1 MNAKYNKPLW
11 RCLFES
17 LPGKQVDI
25 NKLVKP
31 TSIWLDMRQ
40 DRRDIDAIDPEMA
53 RLCVKAF
60 DFKTM
65 ICKKDLAVKETEREH
80 QVAMVK
86 INAASD
92 AMIQMQ
98 RKKVEE
104 MGSTDVENSPL
115 FQVNKNNIIVWK
127 GNKTQVLEKAFQCAL
142 DELCMAENDLE
153 KHIEHMIES
162 AYAIWAKHMNME
174 PDVGIDPDL
183 FGELEAIMQTESTPK
198 ALAAL
203 ANADLGRNERLDD
216 HSQVCDGMQDVN
228 LNVGSAPHMVAKTM
242 LLQRK
247 ATTTGVSEEVTVDVT
262 SDQTESQTDYDKRM
276 AINAKMRFYRS
287 LNNRQLIGELF
298 ESWLTSGEDWM
309 QSSIVVNSTRSLNHR
324 RRGRYIMMEYR
335 NLKTRFGNGVAKQML
350 NEKKQMEETKDPND
364 PLTYWMKHPDV
375 ASEDFEMVRV
385 FDSMVFEDEV
395 TEALNMGISATGDLD
410 KSQTRQVMQVAAG
423 GEIGK
428 FQASGL
434 GVQPGVT
441 SSTPPPKVEK
451 QKKAVPLSKQVT
463 NKISSSS
470 AKLTELMAWEAKV
483 QDNKVLSETLLNG
496 FKNELNARKTAI
508 ATAKTGLEGVY
519 AQILG
524 KSDPEIQGDSKLAE
538 LIQSNLANVES
549 AFTSFNGTIK
559 SIKLAID
566 PPTKKEL
573 KAKAKAKSVAAPEAA
588 AAE

>member
-1 MNAKYNKPLW
+1 MDEDRPSLRNLETQATIPLGHVDDGELDDAMNAKYNKPLW

-142 DELCMAENDLE
+142 DELRMAENDLE

-183 FGELEAIMQTESTPK
+183 FGELKAIMQTESTPK
-198 ALAAL
+198 ATW
-203 ANADLGRNERLDD
+203 
-216 HSQVCDGMQDVN
+216 
-228 LNVGSAPHMVAKTM
+228 LNPC
-242 LLQRK
+242 
-247 ATTTGVSEEVTVDVT
+247 
-262 SDQTESQTDYDKRM
+262 
-276 AINAKMRFYRS
+276 
-287 LNNRQLIGELF
+287 
-298 ESWLTSGEDWM
+298 
-309 QSSIVVNSTRSLNHR
+309 
-324 RRGRYIMMEYR
+324 
-335 NLKTRFGNGVAKQML
+335 
-350 NEKKQMEETKDPND
+350 
-364 PLTYWMKHPDV
+364 
-375 ASEDFEMVRV
+375 
-385 FDSMVFEDEV
+385 
-395 TEALNMGISATGDLD
+395 
-410 KSQTRQVMQVAAG
+410 
-423 GEIGK
+423 
-428 FQASGL
+428 
-434 GVQPGVT
+434 
-441 SSTPPPKVEK
+441 
-451 QKKAVPLSKQVT
+451 
-463 NKISSSS
+463 
-470 AKLTELMAWEAKV
+470 AW
-483 QDNKVLSETLLNG
+483 
-496 FKNELNARKTAI
+496 
-508 ATAKTGLEGVY
+508 
-519 AQILG
+519 
-524 KSDPEIQGDSKLAE
+524 
-538 LIQSNLANVES
+538 
-549 AFTSFNGTIK
+549 
-559 SIKLAID
+559 
-566 PPTKKEL
+566 
-573 KAKAKAKSVAAPEAA
+573 
-588 AAE
+588 